1 MKDQTHKK
9 RILTAIVALP
19 VVIWIVLKAPFFI
32 FCLFA
37 FLIGILGCLE
47 FGRLWDLHNLT
58 SLKIFQ
64 AFLNLLILIGFAA
77 HYPLLGITLAFF
89 FLALYFIW
97 AYGHQPKLTSF
108 LPAMSLG
115 LFYPNVFLGHALS
128 FTTLPQGRI
137 LLLWTLFMT
146 FAVDTGAFYTGR
158 KLGKH
163 KLYPAVSPKKSWEG
177 LIGGSLSALILGG
190 VSAIWL
196 PVGFFKIL
204 GLSLTLAIVSQIGDF
219 FESALKR
226 QAGIKDS
233 GGLLPGHGGIL
244 DRIDGVLFALPLS
257 YYCWQWWLK

>member
-1 MKDQTHKK
+1 
-9 RILTAIVALP
+9 
-19 VVIWIVLKAPFFI
+19 
-32 FCLFA
+32 
-37 FLIGILGCLE
+37 
-47 FGRLWDLHNLT
+47 
-58 SLKIFQ
+58 
-64 AFLNLLILIGFAA
+64 
-77 HYPLLGITLAFF
+77 
-89 FLALYFIW
+89 
-97 AYGHQPKLTSF
+97 
-108 LPAMSLG
+108 
-115 LFYPNVFLGHALS
+115 
-128 FTTLPQGRI
+128 
-137 LLLWTLFMT
+137 MT

-204 GLSLTLAIVSQIGDF
+204 GLSLALAIVSQIGDF

-226 QAGIKDS
+226 QAGVKDS